1 MNYPQEYLDSMRE
14 LLGEDELSQLL
25 CALDDEYFQG
35 LRVNNKKISNEAFE
49 SLAAF
54 GDLAEQC
61 RLKKIPWIQNGYY
74 ISDNKP
80 ASSHPYYR
88 AGLFYIQEPSAMTP
102 ARSIPIEPDDMV
114 LDMCAAPGGKA
125 TQLASMLSDEG
136 FLLAN
141 DISAGRGRALL
152 KNLEMAGIDN
162 FCVTAENPDHLASI
176 YPGFFDKI
184 LIDAPCSGEGMF
196 RKDPKS
202 VAAWIEKGP
211 KYYSVIQEKLLED
224 AAIMLK
230 PGGYMLYST
239 CTFSLIENEMQ
250 ILKLLENHPELSIEG
265 ISPYEGF
272 SKGYLGLEDAV
283 RIFPHKMN
291 GEGHFCCL
299 IKKKNSVNKEIFE
312 ANKRDKQTIKKL
324 PETLRDFLS
333 HVKYDFSK
341 GCFISDKERIY
352 YLNKNVSRIP
362 SLRYLRTG
370 LYIGDIKSER
380 FEPSQAFAMA
390 LGREG
395 FEYCIDYDSSDI
407 LLDKYLK
414 GESLK
419 LSNETKKSFPWRLIT
434 VEGYPLGWAKLSGDM
449 LKNKYESSWRK
460 N

>member
-14 LLGEDELSQLL
+14 LLGDEELSRFLS
-25 CALDDEYFQG
+25 ALDREYFQG
-35 LRVNNKKISNEAFE
+35 LRVNNKKISNDAFE
-49 SLAAF
+49 GLVSANGF
-54 GDLAEQC
+54 WKKC

-102 ARSIPIEPDDMV
+102 ARSIPVEPDDMV

-125 TQLASMLSDEG
+125 TQLASKLSDEG

-141 DISAGRGRALL
+141 DISAGRGKALL

-162 FCVTAENPDHLASI
+162 FCVTAENPDHLTEV
-176 YPGFFDKI
+176 YPEFFDKI
-184 LIDAPCSGEGMF
+184 LLDAPCSGEGMF
-196 RKDPKS
+196 RKDQKS
-202 VAAWIEKGP
+202 IAVWKERGP
-211 KYYSVIQEKLLED
+211 EYYSVIQEGLLED
-224 AAIMLK
+224 AAIMIK

-239 CTFSLIENEMQ
+239 CTFSVIENEMQ
-250 ILKLLENHPELSIEG
+250 ILKLLEKHPELTTEK

-272 SKGYLGLEDAV
+272 SGGYLGLEDAV

-299 IKKKNSVNKEIFE
+299 IKKNGSIDEGKAE
-312 ANKRDKQTIKKL
+312 ANKRDKQIIKKL
-324 PETLRDFLS
+324 PEALSDFIS

-341 GCFISDKERIY
+341 GCFIRDKERIY
-352 YLNKNVSRIP
+352 YLNKNVSRIQ

-380 FEPSQAFAMA
+380 FEPSQAFAMV
-390 LGREG
+390 LGNGG
-395 FEYCIDYDSSDI
+395 FEYCIDYNPADI
-407 LLDKYLK
+407 QLDKYLK
-414 GESLK
+414 GESFK
-419 LSNETKKSFPWRLIT
+419 IIKETKKGFPWRLVT
-434 VEGYPLGWAKLSGDM
+434 VDGYPLGWAKLSGGM

>member
-14 LLGEDELSQLL
+14 LLGDEELSRFLS
-25 CALDDEYFQG
+25 ALDREYFQG

-49 SLAAF
+49 GLVSANGF
-54 GDLAEQC
+54 WEKC

-74 ISDNKP
+74 INDNKP

-88 AGLFYIQEPSAMTP
+88 AGLFYIQEPSAMMP
-102 ARSIPIEPDDMV
+102 ARSMPVEPDDMV

-125 TQLASMLSDEG
+125 TQLASKLSDEG

-141 DISAGRGRALL
+141 DISAGRGKALL

-162 FCVTAENPDHLASI
+162 FCVTAENPDHLTDV
-176 YPGFFDKI
+176 YPEFFDKI
-184 LIDAPCSGEGMF
+184 LLDAPCSGEGMF
-196 RKDPKS
+196 RKDQKS
-202 VAAWIEKGP
+202 IAAWKERGP
-211 KYYSVIQEKLLED
+211 EYYSVIQEGLLED
-224 AAIMLK
+224 AAIILK

-239 CTFSLIENEMQ
+239 CTFSVIENEMQ
-250 ILKLLENHPELSIEG
+250 ILKLLEKHPELTTEK

-272 SKGYLGLEDAV
+272 SGGYLGLEDAV

-299 IKKKNSVNKEIFE
+299 IKKNGSIDKGKAE
-312 ANKRDKQTIKKL
+312 ANKRDKQIIKKL
-324 PETLRDFLS
+324 PEALSDFIS

-341 GCFISDKERIY
+341 GCFIRDKERIY
-352 YLNKNVSRIP
+352 YLNKNVSRIQ

-370 LYIGDIKSER
+370 LYIGDIKAER
-380 FEPSQAFAMA
+380 FEPSQAFAMV
-390 LGREG
+390 LGKGG
-395 FEYCIDYDSSDI
+395 FEYCIDYNPADI
-407 LLDKYLK
+407 QLDKYLK
-414 GESLK
+414 GESFK
-419 LSNETKKSFPWRLIT
+419 IIKETKKGFPWRLVT
-434 VEGYPLGWAKLSGDM
+434 VDGYPLGWAKLSGGM

>member
-14 LLGEDELSQLL
+14 LLGDEELSRFLS
-25 CALDDEYFQG
+25 ALDREYFQG

-49 SLAAF
+49 GLVSANGF
-54 GDLAEQC
+54 WEKC

-74 ISDNKP
+74 INDNKP

-88 AGLFYIQEPSAMTP
+88 AGLFYIQEPSAMMP
-102 ARSIPIEPDDMV
+102 ARSMPVEPDDMV

-125 TQLASMLSDEG
+125 TQLASKLSDEG

-141 DISAGRGRALL
+141 DISAGRGKALL

-162 FCVTAENPDHLASI
+162 FCVTAENPDHLTDV
-176 YPGFFDKI
+176 YPEFFDKI
-184 LIDAPCSGEGMF
+184 LLDAPCSGEGMF
-196 RKDPKS
+196 RKDQKS
-202 VAAWIEKGP
+202 IAAWKERGP
-211 KYYSVIQEKLLED
+211 EYYSVIQEGLLED

-239 CTFSLIENEMQ
+239 CTFSVIENEMQ
-250 ILKLLENHPELSIEG
+250 ILKLLEKHPELTTEK

-272 SKGYLGLEDAV
+272 SGGYLGLEDAV

-299 IKKKNSVNKEIFE
+299 IKKNGSIDKGKAE
-312 ANKRDKQTIKKL
+312 ANKRDKQIIKKL
-324 PETLRDFLS
+324 PEALSDFIS

-341 GCFISDKERIY
+341 GCFIRDKERIY
-352 YLNKNVSRIP
+352 YLNKNVSRIQ

-370 LYIGDIKSER
+370 LYIGDIKAER
-380 FEPSQAFAMA
+380 FEPSQAFAMV
-390 LGREG
+390 LGKGG
-395 FEYCIDYDSSDI
+395 FEYCIDYNPADI
-407 LLDKYLK
+407 QLDKYLK
-414 GESLK
+414 GESFK
-419 LSNETKKSFPWRLIT
+419 IIKETKKGFPWRLVT
-434 VEGYPLGWAKLSGDM
+434 VDGYPLGWAKLSGGM

>member
-14 LLGEDELSQLL
+14 LLGDDELSSFLD
-25 CALDDEYFQG
+25 ALDGEYFQG
-35 LRVNNKKISNEAFE
+35 LRVNNKKITNEAFE
-49 SLAAF
+49 SLAAAN
-54 GDLAEQC
+54 GLKEQC

-74 ISDNKP
+74 INENKP

-102 ARSIPIEPDDMV
+102 ARSIPIEPDDKV

-125 TQLASMLSDEG
+125 TQLASMLSEEG

-141 DISAGRGRALL
+141 DISAGRGKALL

-162 FCVTAENPDHLASI
+162 FCVTAENPDHLVEV

-184 LIDAPCSGEGMF
+184 LLDAPCSGEGMF

-202 VAAWIEKGP
+202 IAAWKEKGP
-211 KYYSVIQEKLLED
+211 EYYCIIQEGLLED
-224 AAIMLK
+224 AARMLK
-230 PGGYMLYST
+230 TGGCLLYST
-239 CTFSLIENEMQ
+239 CTFSVKENEMQ
-250 ILKLLENHPELSIEG
+250 ILKLLEKHPELEIQR
-265 ISPYEGF
+265 ISPYEEF
-272 SKGYLGLEDAV
+272 SGGYLGLEDAV

-299 IKKKNSVNKEIFE
+299 IKKNGSNDNEKSEIKN
-312 ANKRDKQTIKKL
+312 RDKQIIKKL
-324 PETLRDFLS
+324 PDALNDFLS

-341 GCFISDKERIY
+341 GCFIRDKERIY
-352 YLNKNVSRIP
+352 YLNKNVLRIP

-380 FEPSQAFAMA
+380 FEPSQAFAMV
-390 LGREG
+390 LGNG
-395 FEYCIDYDSSDI
+395 DFEYCIDYDSQDI
-407 LLDKYLK
+407 QLDKYLK
-414 GESLK
+414 GESFKILK
-419 LSNETKKSFPWRLIT
+419 ETKKSFPWRLIT
-434 VEGYPLGWAKLSGDM
+434 VDGYPLGWAKLSGDM